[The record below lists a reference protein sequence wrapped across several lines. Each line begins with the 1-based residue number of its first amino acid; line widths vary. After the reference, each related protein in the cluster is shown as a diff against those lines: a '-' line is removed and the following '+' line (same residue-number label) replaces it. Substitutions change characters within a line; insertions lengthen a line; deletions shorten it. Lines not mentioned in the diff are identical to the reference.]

1 MSGELSMTIVL
12 GLTGGIASGK
22 STADSFFIKKH
33 IPVIDSDLIA
43 HHILDIG
50 EKGYNLVIN
59 YFGDPYLAANKTID
73 RAKLGKLVFNS
84 PKDLAKLNEITHP
97 LIFQE
102 IETKISQH
110 KQENEPL
117 IIVDA
122 PLLFESGGLSYCDR
136 SLLIAVPEKM
146 QVKRLMARN
155 HITEA
160 EALKRINSQM
170 PLAQKQKLADYVV
183 TNTGTIKELEDKLN
197 ELLLKLIK
205 EDQYGM
211 S

>member
-1 MSGELSMTIVL
+1 MTIVL

-59 YFGDPYLAANKTID
+59 YFGDQYLAANKTID

-110 KQENEPL
+110 KLGNEPL

-136 SLLIAVPEKM
+136 SLLIAVPEKI

-155 HITEA
+155 HLTEA

-183 TNTGTIKELEDKLN
+183 TNTGTIKELENKLN